1 MSQYTMEDLVKL
13 WATEQLTTEQA
24 IGQLLLQVKSILK
37 RLAEL
42 ERNQRRLPN
51 VDAEGN

>member
-1 MSQYTMEDLVKL
+1 MSQYPMEELVKL
-13 WATEQLTTEQA
+13 WATEQLTAEQA

-42 ERNQRRLPN
+42 ESAQRRASGSAKGA
-51 VDAEGN
+51 D

>member
-1 MSQYTMEDLVKL
+1 MSQYPMEELVKL
-13 WATEQLTTEQA
+13 WATEQLTAEQA

-42 ERNQRRLPN
+42 ERNQRRMPGSETEAN
-51 VDAEGN
+51 

>member
-1 MSQYTMEDLVKL
+1 MSQYPMEELVKL
-13 WATEQLTTEQA
+13 WATEQLTPEQA

-42 ERNQRRLPN
+42 ERGQRR
-51 VDAEGN
+51 VTEGGTGAD